1 MTRSV
6 RFAIIMVAPYLR
18 AIGWN
23 ILTSDCLVV
32 NPLVNESMSCPCMYI
47 KESVELQL
55 NETHKTMPRDILSIP
70 NNKVYVLRGAVKG
83 LTNFSLDVF
92 EQYQDEMFPNM
103 CFEMPE
109 DGEIG
114 VQVITDLFNK
124 RKVDQYLDHPEQ
136 PWTYCW

>member
-1 MTRSV
+1 
-6 RFAIIMVAPYLR
+6 
-18 AIGWN
+18 
-23 ILTSDCLVV
+23 
-32 NPLVNESMSCPCMYI
+32 MYI

-92 EQYQDEMFPNM
+92 EQYQDRMFPNM
-103 CFEMPE
+103 CFEMTGDS
-109 DGEIG
+109 DGG

-124 RKVDQYLDHPEQ
+124 RKVDQYLDHPKQ
-136 PWTYCW
+136 PWTFSW